1 MVGTAEGTAHRGK
14 TMKPLILLP
23 FLFGLAGFAQAQDAG
38 GCPQLS
44 TVQLN
49 WEQRAY
55 GTTLLCRAL
64 RADGSE
70 AFGISITP
78 EAPYELKR
86 ANRRN
91 TGSVGG
97 QGVYWYEGQLATKP
111 GALVRETMF
120 ELNDGRNV
128 HVWMQADSETQL
140 TQEMGN
146 IQSLRFDTKVLSSK

>member
-1 MVGTAEGTAHRGK
+1 
-14 TMKPLILLP
+14 MKLLIPLFLLALP
-23 FLFGLAGFAQAQDAG
+23 GAAQAQEAG
-38 GCPQLS
+38 GCPQLP
-44 TVQLN
+44 TVQLT
-49 WEQRAY
+49 WQQRDY
-55 GTTLLCRAL
+55 GQTTLCRAM

-70 AFGISITP
+70 AFGVSITP
-78 EAPYELKR
+78 EAPYDLKR

-91 TGSVGG
+91 PGSVGG
-97 QGVYWYEGQLATKP
+97 QGVYWYEGELATKP

-146 IQSLRFDTKVLSSK
+146 VQALRFGTNALSSK